1 MNALQT
7 PPFDRV
13 LKEIY
18 LRGGVTIQS
27 NFARDN
33 APVVAALASL
43 GRISTRDSG
52 AGTFGNVWRVTFD
65 GLLKLTEKGLV

>member
-1 MNALQT
+1 MGALDTQ
-7 PPFDRV
+7 PIDRV

-27 NFARDN
+27 NFARDH
-33 APVVAALASL
+33 AQIVGALASMGL
-43 GRISTRDSG
+43 ISTKEGDS
-52 AGTFGNVWRVTFD
+52 TFGKTWRPTFS